1 MEFDLSYYTHQGQ
14 RTNNE
19 DYASFKKI
27 NNSLLAVVADGLGGH
42 KNGEAASRFVV
53 HSLIQA
59 LDSCPFEDDQLISAI
74 QKASSLIQEEEQCGL
89 STVAALWIKDGYAF
103 AAHVGDT
110 RIYQFRNDQII
121 FQTKDHSVVQI
132 GVLTGRI
139 TPEEARNHKDRNKLL
154 RALGN
159 CELPKVDCSTLS
171 IQSGDRFLLCTD
183 GLWEAVNKAQMHS
196 ELLSSSNSKSWL
208 CRLYRLVEQYN
219 NPRQDNHTAISIFI
233 N

>member
-14 RTNNE
+14 RANNE

-42 KNGEAASRFVV
+42 KNGEVASQYVV
-53 HSLIQA
+53 HSLVQH
-59 LDSCPFEDDQLISAI
+59 LNSCPFEDDQLISAI
-74 QKASSLIQEEEQCGL
+74 QKASSLIHEEERCGL
-89 STVAALWIKDGYAF
+89 STIAALWIKDGYAL

-121 FQTKDHSVVQI
+121 FQSKDHSVVQV
-132 GVLTGRI
+132 GVLTGKI
-139 TPEEARNHKDRNKLL
+139 TPEEARSHKDRNKLL

-159 CELPKVDCSTLS
+159 SELPKVDCTTLS

-183 GLWEAVNKAQMHS
+183 GLWEAVNEAQMHS
-196 ELLSSSNSKSWL
+196 ELLASSNSKSWL
-208 CRLYRLVEQYN
+208 SRLYRLVKQYN